1 MNEMLRLTTKQ
12 WNAALD
18 TRILDYDG
26 FGAPTHEEGW
36 PITKYEFLIG
46 LLSCTL
52 EFPLSPLGSAALRLA
67 ETL

>member
-1 MNEMLRLTTKQ
+1 MDEILRLTAKQ

-26 FGAPTHEEGW
+26 FDRKRLEDTYL
-36 PITKYEFLIG
+36 TKSEFLKG
-46 LLSCTL
+46 LLSCTI
-52 EFPLSPLGSAALRLA
+52 EFPLSPIGSAALRLA

>member
-1 MNEMLRLTTKQ
+1 MDEILRLTTKQ

-26 FGAPTHEEGW
+26 FDSQIIDNT
-36 PITKYEFLIG
+36 PITKYEFLMG
-46 LLSCTL
+46 LLSCTI

>member
-1 MNEMLRLTTKQ
+1 MDEILRLTTKQ

-26 FGAPTHEEGW
+26 FDSQIIDRT
-36 PITKYEFLIG
+36 PITKSEFLKG
-46 LLSCTL
+46 LLSCTI
-52 EFPLSPLGSAALRLA
+52 EFPLSPIGSAALRLA